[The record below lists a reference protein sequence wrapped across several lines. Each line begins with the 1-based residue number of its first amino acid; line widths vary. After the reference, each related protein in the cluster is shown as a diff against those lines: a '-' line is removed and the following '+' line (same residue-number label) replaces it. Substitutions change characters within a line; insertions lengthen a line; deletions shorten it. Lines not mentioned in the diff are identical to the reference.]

1 MEPHRTN
8 VIIFP
13 KVREVAEAAERA

>member
-13 KVREVAEAAERA
+13 KVREVAEAAEQA